1 MTSYG
6 MSKDEI
12 IHQVSR
18 ILEEQLLGTLTEADL
33 NSPQLIIKLTGVLLG
48 SVASIVEQN
57 NAKLIHDLLEAG
69 LLKSNAE

>member
-12 IHQVSR
+12 INQVSR

-33 NSPQLIIKLTGVLLG
+33 NSPQLIIKMTGVMLG

-57 NAKLIHDLLEAG
+57 NAKLIHDLIEAG
-69 LLKSNAE
+69 LLKSSGE

>member
-1 MTSYG
+1 MTAYG

-12 IHQVSR
+12 INQVSR

-33 NSPQLIIKLTGVLLG
+33 HSPQLVIKMTGVLLG

-57 NAKLIHDLLEAG
+57 NAKLIQDLVAAG
-69 LLKSNAE
+69 LLKPSAE

>member
-12 IHQVSR
+12 INQVSR

-33 NSPQLIIKLTGVLLG
+33 NSPQLVIKMTGVLLG

-57 NAKLIHDLLEAG
+57 NAKLIQDLRAAG
-69 LLKSNAE
+69 LLRSSAE